1 MLVTASTSARVMPA
15 IKASKVLSTSCTVG
29 SLLLPVRLPCVVV
42 LRAGFASDCGVPDCS
57 SVAVEE
63 FVVFVEVV
71 DVRLRVVPDVLE
83 FCAKAAT
90 ASAQMSATMIDNLL
104 SIT

>member
-1 MLVTASTSARVMPA
+1 MLVTASTSACVMPA

-29 SLLLPVRLPCVVV
+29 SLLLPVRLPCVV

-71 DVRLRVVPDVLE
+71 DVRLRVVPDELE
-83 FCAKAAT
+83 FCAKAVT
-90 ASAQMSATMIDNLL
+90 VSAQMSATMIDNLL
-104 SIT
+104 SIN